1 MQSAVRGRSEDM
13 LTRRGRDTGTNDLD
27 GTEQPYNPVREDGS
41 VFLPF
46 LLPSAASRNPG
57 AGTVFLPV
65 GGVEGEAEPPPADL
79 PQKKIFEEI
88 RQITTYKIV
97 P

>member
-1 MQSAVRGRSEDM
+1 MHVTVAECSQGKSEDM

-41 VFLPF
+41 VLLPF
-46 LLPSAASRNPG
+46 LSDRIIRLL
-57 AGTVFLPV
+57 LPV

>member
-1 MQSAVRGRSEDM
+1 MHVTVAECSQGKSEDM

-46 LLPSAASRNPG
+46 LLPSAVSRNPG
-57 AGTVFLPV
+57 AGTVFLL
-65 GGVEGEAEPPPADL
+65 GVWGQSP
-79 PQKKIFEEI
+79 
-88 RQITTYKIV
+88 
-97 P
+97 

>member
-1 MQSAVRGRSEDM
+1 M
-13 LTRRGRDTGTNDLD
+13 LTRRGGIPERMTL
-27 GTEQPYNPVREDGS
+27 TERSNRIIRSERTAEERCRSSCPLRQAETRVQGR
-41 VFLPF
+41 
-46 LLPSAASRNPG
+46 LL
-57 AGTVFLPV
+57 LPV